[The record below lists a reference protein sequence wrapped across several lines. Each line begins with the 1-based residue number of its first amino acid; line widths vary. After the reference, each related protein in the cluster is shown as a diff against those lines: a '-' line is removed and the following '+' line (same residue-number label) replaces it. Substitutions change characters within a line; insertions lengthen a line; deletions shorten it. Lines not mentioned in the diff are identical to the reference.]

1 MKKMNCIEK
10 TFPAFI
16 LLIVFVLVLVS
27 CKKSDVINNPKIKD
41 PLISLNYDGNY
52 FDAPTLA
59 AGNYKAAVKF
69 DAARMSSYK
78 NDEIA
83 EMWFYILQKPYTFK
97 ISIYESNGGGNPDSL
112 LFRKSVLGT
121 LVENSWNQ
129 YVFDK
134 PIKIT
139 GKEIWATL
147 EFQTSVE
154 QKIFGCDA
162 GPAANNGD
170 FLWDETDS
178 LWNTYRQRTGES
190 VNWNIRLAI
199 KP

>member
-1 MKKMNCIEK
+1 MKINRK
-10 TFPAFI
+10 TSSIFI
-16 LLIVFVLVLVS
+16 LLIVLISGLIS

-41 PLISLNYDGNY
+41 PLISLNYDGDY
-52 FDAPTLA
+52 FDGPSLF
-59 AGNYKAAVKF
+59 AGNYKAAVMF
-69 DAARMSSYK
+69 DAGKMSSYV
-78 NDEIA
+78 NGEIA
-83 EMWFYILQKPYTFK
+83 EMWYYIIQKPYTFK
-97 ISIYESNGGGNPDSL
+97 ISIYESNGSGEPDSL
-112 LFRKSVLGT
+112 IFRKSVLGT

-129 YVFDK
+129 YIFDK

-139 GKEIWATL
+139 GKEIWAVL
-147 EFQTSVE
+147 EFQTSAE

-162 GPAANNGD
+162 GPALNNAD
-170 FLWDETDS
+170 ILWDETDS

>member
-1 MKKMNCIEK
+1 MKINRKPCPI
-10 TFPAFI
+10 FI
-16 LLIVFVLVLVS
+16 LLIVLITGLIS
-27 CKKSDVINNPKIKD
+27 CKKSDIINNPKIKD

-52 FDAPTLA
+52 FDGPSLF

-69 DAARMSSYK
+69 DAAIMASYI
-78 NDEIA
+78 NGEIT

-97 ISIYESNGGGNPDSL
+97 VSIYESNGGGNPDSL

-139 GKEIWATL
+139 GKEIWAAL

-178 LWNTYRQRTGES
+178 LWSTYRQRTGEN

-199 KP
+199 NP